1 VEETDEP
8 KVVVV
13 GVEKLDPV
21 VLRLP
26 LVVKVVD
33 MVGVVVDEEVEK
45 TVEPKVVV
53 VEVEKLDPL

>member
-1 VEETDEP
+1 
-8 KVVVV
+8 
-13 GVEKLDPV
+13 
-21 VLRLP
+21 
-26 LVVKVVD
+26 